1 MAYINRAH
9 VRELLGLAR
18 ASHKPYYDGLRR
30 HGNKRKK
37 RSHPPQIMMA
47 TLDDNH
53 KKKTK
58 EAAAAAQQQQ
68 RAWRGILDRALIDRN
83 ARAADRIE
91 VGDFRSAS
99 RHAARIMRRLDALRA
114 SGMALPAPQHLPAP
128 LRGFGPFRAYY
139 AAWLLAAA
147 T

>member
-1 MAYINRAH
+1 M
-9 VRELLGLAR
+9 VCLGVAIRGGGAIL
-18 ASHKPYYDGLRR
+18 
-30 HGNKRKK
+30 
-37 RSHPPQIMMA
+37 IMMA
-47 TLDDNH
+47 TLDD
-53 KKKTK
+53 KKTK
-58 EAAAAAQQQQ
+58 EAAQQQQQQ

-139 AAWLLAAA
+139 AAWLLALPPPQEHEK
-147 T
+147 

>member
-1 MAYINRAH
+1 MICAGVAIRG
-9 VRELLGLAR
+9 E
-18 ASHKPYYDGLRR
+18 
-30 HGNKRKK
+30 
-37 RSHPPQIMMA
+37 RSYHIIMMA
-47 TLDDNH
+47 TLDD
-53 KKKTK
+53 KKTK

-128 LRGFGPFRAYY
+128 LRGFGPFRGYY
-139 AAWLLAAA
+139 AAWLLALPPPHDIMKNNNE
-147 T
+147 

>member
-1 MAYINRAH
+1 MVCLGVAIRGGGAI
-9 VRELLGLAR
+9 LL
-18 ASHKPYYDGLRR
+18 
-30 HGNKRKK
+30 
-37 RSHPPQIMMA
+37 IMMA
-47 TLDDNH
+47 TLDD
-53 KKKTK
+53 KKTK

-128 LRGFGPFRAYY
+128 LRGFGPFRGYY
-139 AAWLLAAA
+139 AAWLLALPPPQEHEK
-147 T
+147 